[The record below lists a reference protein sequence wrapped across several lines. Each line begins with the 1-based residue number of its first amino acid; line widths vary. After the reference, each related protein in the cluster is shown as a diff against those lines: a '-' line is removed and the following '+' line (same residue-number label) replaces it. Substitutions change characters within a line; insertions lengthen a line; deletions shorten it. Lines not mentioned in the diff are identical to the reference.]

1 MKIAVLIPAA
11 GASSRYSNAGG
22 ERSKL
27 DEDLGGR
34 PVLHRTLD
42 AFINYSNPDA
52 EICHIALAGPASND
66 GFESFSIRHADTL
79 ALLGVTL
86 IRGGKDHRYQSVQA
100 LLETVPDSAT
110 HIAVHD
116 AARPCL
122 SHELIDRVVAA
133 ARHHPA
139 VIPAIPL
146 ADTLKQTAC
155 EPIEDSKPD
164 PLAAILSP
172 EASDRHLAW
181 HIERTMPRENLWL
194 AQTPQLFEADLLRR
208 AYAQPDLTS
217 TDDAQLVERLGVP
230 VVLVEGQAD
239 NLKITRPIDLAIA
252 RAVLGVR
259 SPSGRPSH
267 KRF

>member
-11 GASSRYSNAGG
+11 GASNRYSIAGG

-42 AFINYSNPDA
+42 AFINYTNPEA
-52 EICHIALAGPASND
+52 EICHTAIAGPAANEEFD
-66 GFESFSIRHADTL
+66 TFSIRYADTL

-86 IRGGKDHRYQSVQA
+86 IRGGKDHRYQSVQT
-100 LLETVPDSAT
+100 LLETVPETAT

-122 SHELIDRVVAA
+122 SHDLIDRVVEA
-133 ARHHPA
+133 ARQHPA
-139 VIPAIPL
+139 VIPATPL
-146 ADTLKQTAC
+146 TDTLKQTAC
-155 EPIEDSKPD
+155 EPIEDSEPD
-164 PLAAILSP
+164 PLAAILGP
-172 EASDRHLAW
+172 KATQRHLAW
-181 HIERTMPRENLWL
+181 PIERTLPRENLWL
-194 AQTPQLFEADLLRR
+194 AQTPQIFEADLLRR
-208 AYAQPDLTS
+208 AYAQPDLAS

-230 VVLVEGQAD
+230 VVLVDGQAD
-239 NLKITRPIDLAIA
+239 NLKITHPIDLAIA

-259 SPSGRPSH
+259 SSASRPSH